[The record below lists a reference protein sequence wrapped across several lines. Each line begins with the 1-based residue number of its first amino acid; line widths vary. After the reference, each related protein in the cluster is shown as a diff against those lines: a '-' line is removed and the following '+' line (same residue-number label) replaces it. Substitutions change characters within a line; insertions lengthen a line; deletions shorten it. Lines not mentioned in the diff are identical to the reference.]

1 MPSGMDWFRFRQQT
15 KMNHAESRPAGLSRI
30 LLALLALAVPI
41 LIGYVVHFQWRTAA
55 PDFGFDEQ
63 TGRVHTILQ
72 DSYANWAGLWPNDVI
87 VSVDDLPFAEW
98 RLAPQVG
105 VFMIEV
111 ERDGQPLALE
121 MPILPL
127 AKHNWLPLSSAVV
140 VTLIFWGVGVLL
152 LWRQFERADVRLL
165 FLLSQVFAA
174 AVMLLLSQ
182 PDRWRTPPW
191 TMSLCIAC
199 FHIAAPLLVHHL
211 ITFPVTLG
219 SPRQRQWG
227 LGLLYGLA
235 LADIAGALSAHA
247 LWVRLSVA
255 YSTLEV
261 IAALGILAYVY
272 VRRAAPDD
280 RRRLRLIV
288 FGNLMAAAPPT
299 LFYLLPVI
307 AGSMYRL
314 PQWAMGLFLIFA
326 PLSYLYATVRHNIF
340 GIDRLLNRALVYGLL
355 SLGIL
360 LLYLGPFLLIYRLAP
375 SDWLAQAMIAAG
387 LTLLVG
393 LAFDWSRRGVQRLAD
408 RLFYGGWY
416 DYPAVVETVSAALAR
431 ALNREQLNDV
441 LIRQVPELMQL
452 RPAQLWIGAPDEPL
466 PPEPPEPHLRFTFS
480 LEGRRGAAWTIAP
493 RRDGEALAAADHR
506 ILKTLADQTEIALN
520 NVLLVEMLRRQLDE
534 IREAQHRLLRSR
546 EEERSRLARDLHD
559 GPIQLLVGLNMQ
571 LGMLQTSANRT
582 SLPVGKELQAM
593 RDEVRQLLAEL
604 RQVCAELRPP
614 MLDTLGLGA
623 AIRTLAE
630 DWSAQCAVRVTLDL
644 PPDAALR
651 SLPDDVAV
659 NLYRVVQEALSNI
672 ARHAGAQRATIRLAW
687 DETCLTLTIQ
697 DDGRGFD
704 IPDHSYSPAS
714 GGHFGLVGM
723 QERVELIG
731 GEWTLDATPGQG
743 TTVRVDWQA
752 PAREAEPTAP

>member
-1 MPSGMDWFRFRQQT
+1 MPSGMDCFRFRQQT
-15 KMNHAESRPAGLSRI
+15 RMNHAESRPAWPARV

-41 LIGYVVHFQWRTAA
+41 LTGYVVHFQWRTPAL
-55 PDFGFDEQ
+55 DFRFDAQ
-63 TGRVHTILQ
+63 TGRVHAVPQ
-72 DSYANWAGLWPNDVI
+72 DSYANWAGLWPDDVI
-87 VSVDDLPFAEW
+87 VSVDGIPFAEW
-98 RLAPQVG
+98 RIPRLG
-105 VFMIEV
+105 VSIMQIER
-111 ERDGQPLALE
+111 EGQLLALE

-152 LWRQFERADVRLL
+152 LWRQFGRADVRLL
-165 FLLSQVFAA
+165 FLLAQVFAA
-174 AVMLLLSQ
+174 AIMLLLSQ
-182 PDRWRTPPW
+182 PGYWLTPPW

-211 ITFPVTLG
+211 TTFPVRLG
-219 SPRQRQWG
+219 SPRQRKWG

-235 LADIAGALSAHA
+235 LAGIAGALSSHA
-247 LWVRLSVA
+247 LWVRLGVL
-255 YSTLEV
+255 YSTIEV
-261 IAALGILAYVY
+261 VAAVGILIYVY

-288 FGNLMAAAPPT
+288 FGNLAAAAPPT

-314 PQWAMGLFLIFA
+314 PKWAMGLFLIFA
-326 PLSYLYATVRHNIF
+326 PLSYLYATVRHNMF
-340 GIDRLLNRALVYGLL
+340 GIDRLLNRALVYALL
-355 SLGIL
+355 SLSIL

-375 SDWLAQAMIAAG
+375 GDWLAQAMIAAG

-393 LAFDWSRRGVQRLAD
+393 LAFDWSRRGVQRLVD

-431 ALNREQLNDV
+431 ALNREQLNEV

-452 RPAQLWIGAPDEPL
+452 RRGHLWIGAPDQPL
-466 PPEPPEPHLRFTFS
+466 PPVPPEPHLRFTFS
-480 LEGRRGAAWTIAP
+480 LEDRRCAAWTVEP
-493 RRDGEALAAADHR
+493 RRDGEAFMASDYR
-506 ILKTLADQTEIALN
+506 ILKTLADQAEIALN

-571 LGMLQTSANRT
+571 LGLLQTPADRT
-582 SLPVGKELQAM
+582 SPPVGEELQAM
-593 RDEVRQLLAEL
+593 RAEVRQLLAEL

-630 DWSAQCAVRVTLDL
+630 DWSAQCEVRVTLDL
-644 PPDAALR
+644 SPDAALR
-651 SLPDDVAV
+651 ALPDDVAV
-659 NLYRVVQEALSNI
+659 NLYRVVQEALSNV
-672 ARHAGAQRATIRLAW
+672 ARHAGAQRATIRLTW
-687 DETCLTLTIQ
+687 DETRLTLTVR
-697 DDGRGFD
+697 DDGRGFVVPASSHD
-704 IPDHSYSPAS
+704 PAS

-731 GEWTLDATPGQG
+731 GEWTLDSMPGQG
-743 TTVRVDWQA
+743 TAVRVDWQA
-752 PAREAEPTAP
+752 PAREANQIAP